1 MSAYAYRDRNRTEV
15 IYASEAMTENID
27 TLFFCPNKDCNAH
40 LHICAVDGSR
50 KAYFRATYK
59 QFPHIDNCPFASSA
73 NHFDSDKFNEEL
85 FSFDDAINNLFLV
98 KKESERNRNQ
108 RNIGEH
114 NNGEPNKQPIK
125 TLRQIYSMCKSRPVT
140 DMYAGKKIRDM
151 ILDDRSAYYYTK
163 GCFGNKIVEARRQA
177 GHCFRITT

>member
-50 KAYFRATYK
+50 KAYFRATHK

-73 NHFDSDKFNEEL
+73 NHFDSDKFNEQS
-85 FSFDDAINNLFLV
+85 FSLDDAINNLFLV
-98 KKESERNRNQ
+98 KKESE
-108 RNIGEH
+108 E
-114 NNGEPNKQPIK
+114 
-125 TLRQIYSMCKSRPVT
+125 Y
-140 DMYAGKKIRDM
+140 
-151 ILDDRSAYYYTK
+151 
-163 GCFGNKIVEARRQA
+163 RR
-177 GHCFRITT
+177 T

>member
-1 MSAYAYRDRNRTEV
+1 MIYCIQDKLLFKCLLNCYTYTLIIKKKKNRFKGGYNMSAYAYRDRNRTEV

-50 KAYFRATYK
+50 KAYFRATHK

-73 NHFDSDKFNEEL
+73 NHFDSDKFNEEA
-85 FSFDDAINNLFLV
+85 FSFDDAINNHFLV

-125 TLRQIYSMCKSRPVT
+125 T
-140 DMYAGKKIRDM
+140 
-151 ILDDRSAYYYTK
+151 
-163 GCFGNKIVEARRQA
+163 
-177 GHCFRITT
+177 